1 MELTIYKNKYICL
14 MKLIATK
21 VKIDT
26 YSTYL
31 RSLTTIIV
39 NIVNS
44 SYVRVHILYGVFISM
59 KAITSL

>member
-1 MELTIYKNKYICL
+1 

-31 RSLTTIIV
+31 RSLTTTIV

-44 SYVRVHILYGVFISM
+44 SLCKGTHFI
-59 KAITSL
+59 

>member
-1 MELTIYKNKYICL
+1 

-31 RSLTTIIV
+31 RSLTTTII

-44 SYVRVHILYGVFISM
+44 SYVRVHTLYRVFIIM